1 MPNHSRNMSSS
12 ISVLWT
18 AGCDMEFPKGSWSGS
33 KEIGGLN
40 SAKSGL
46 IAPSSRESEASV
58 GPLRKLMLSPSE
70 DCFGQWSGPS
80 RR

>member
-18 AGCDMEFPKGSWSGS
+18 GGCDMEFPKGSWSGS

-40 SAKSGL
+40 SDKSG
-46 IAPSSRESEASV
+46 ITSSFRPQVRGIRWALEEVDAEPIGRLFWTVV
-58 GPLRKLMLSPSE
+58 G
-70 DCFGQWSGPS
+70 